1 MMMKNK
7 ILFYLLLLI
16 NVDCQAQRFDGYV
29 LAGISTS
36 QISGDALSGFDKAGF
51 MVGAGVVTSISKNNK
66 TMMGMEIYNIQ
77 KGSRKP
83 SRLDKG
89 DPSFYRLRLNYLE
102 IPLYLKYAA
111 SDHFQLFIGGA
122 IGVLTGSSEE
132 NENGKVAYQVPFNK
146 FDASATC
153 GLEYLLTADWRMG
166 LRLIQ
171 SVTPV
176 RDFSG
181 NAQTFFNNGQYN
193 NVITFTVSYFFKSK
207 RNNE

>member
-1 MMMKNK
+1 MLTLNA
-7 ILFYLLLLI
+7 YS
-16 NVDCQAQRFDGYV
+16 QAQRFDGYIEG
-29 LAGISTS
+29 GISTS

-51 MVGAGVVTSISKNNK
+51 MVGVGVVTSISKNNK
-66 TMMGMEIYNIQ
+66 TMMGMEIYDIQ

-89 DPSFYRLRLNYLE
+89 DPAFYRLRLNYVE

-111 SDHFQLFIGGA
+111 NDHFQFFIGGA
-122 IGVLTGSSEE
+122 LGVLTGSNEE

-146 FDASATC
+146 FDVSVTG
-153 GLEYLLTADWRMG
+153 GLEYLLSANWRMG
-166 LRLIQ
+166 IRLIQ

-193 NVITFTVSYFFKSK
+193 NVVAFAVSYLFKSK
-207 RNNE
+207 KNNE